1 MTEEQIFKKHFP
13 EYCAGERCLSPYFD
27 LFQIGFEEGE
37 KQNEELKEK
46 LESSENDKQ
55 LTKVDE
61 KLIKAKKII
70 RNLLYVY
77 LLGKNELAI
86 ARIRAE
92 AEQFLKEAEA

>member
-1 MTEEQIFKKHFP
+1 M
-13 EYCAGERCLSPYFD
+13 
-27 LFQIGFEEGE
+27 FQIGFEEGE

-77 LLGKNELAI
+77 QLGKNELAI

>member
-1 MTEEQIFKKHFP
+1 MTEEQIFKKRFP
-13 EYCAGERCLSPYFD
+13 EYCVNEVCLSPYFD

-77 LLGKNELAI
+77 QLGKNELAI